1 VPVAKGRSG
10 GGRQVA
16 SLAIASIL
24 GVAAMVLLFTQVG
37 GSGGT
42 NNVQVDVG
50 DSVFAPGNVDRLS
63 ADIADKGPL
72 LLSDV
77 SGGDR
82 DIFLQHTGTDPSSGW
97 TAFGVRPLTASRE
110 CYVEW
115 QPDRAEFVDN
125 CDGTV
130 YPADGA
136 GLPPYPVV
144 IDADGNITVDIRSAI
159 DGSATTLAP
168 TGSDSGEE

>member
-1 VPVAKGRSG
+1 MLGF
-10 GGRQVA
+10 A
-16 SLAIASIL
+16 SVL

-37 GSGGT
+37 GVARQG
-42 NNVQVDVG
+42 DVELNIG

-63 ADIADKGPL
+63 DDIESLGPL

-82 DIFLQHTGTDPSSGW
+82 DIFLQHIGDDDRTGWS
-97 TAFGVRPLTASRE
+97 AFGVRPLDAPRE
-110 CYVEW
+110 CFVEW
-115 QPDRAEFVDN
+115 QDDETFVDN

-136 GLPPYPVV
+136 GLPEYPVA
-144 IDADGNITVDIRSAI
+144 IDADGNLTVDIRAVI
-159 DGSATTLAP
+159 EG
-168 TGSDSGEE
+168 